1 MKASNDTKELTLR
14 RAKQI
19 ADNLLA
25 EMVKGDLIN
34 ENDVEP
40 ICLDG
45 YTPKD
50 WFTYIQKYFEIC
62 EDAVRN
68 TAMSK
73 QEYYDWLTEEV
84 GLTLVELDFLE
95 LKGVIKVPELAA

>member
-1 MKASNDTKELTLR
+1 MKTSNDTKELTFR

-19 ADNLLA
+19 TDNLLV

-34 ENDVEP
+34 EGDAES

-50 WFTYIQKYFEIC
+50 WFTYIQKYFGIC

-84 GLTLVELDFLE
+84 GLTLAELDFLE
-95 LKGVIKVPELAA
+95 LKGVIKIPELAA